1 MSVPADRQYSAEH
14 EWVVIDGEIA
24 TVGITEY
31 ASEALG
37 DVVYTELPA
46 ADEEVTAG
54 EVCGEI
60 ESTKSVSDLYC
71 PVSGVVTEVNG
82 TLVDSPELV
91 NDEPYGSGWLF
102 KVKISELGELMDA
115 EEYASHIGE

>member
-24 TVGITEY
+24 TVGITAY

>member
-1 MSVPADRQYSAEH
+1 MSIPTDRQYSAEH
-14 EWVVIDGEIA
+14 EWVTVDGDIA

-31 ASEALG
+31 ASDALG

-46 ADEEVTAG
+46 VDDDVTAG

-71 PVSGVVTEVNG
+71 PVSGVVAEVNG
-82 TLVDSPELV
+82 SVAESPELV
-91 NDEPYGSGWLF
+91 NDDPYGNGWLF
-102 KVKISELGELMDA
+102 KVKVSELGELMDA
-115 EEYASHIGE
+115 DAYARHIGE